1 MTAWS
6 SSPAPAAT
14 PIITREVAM
23 QAAEWFVRLQE
34 EAGSANAQAELAHW
48 RAQSPAHERAWQRA
62 MAVSLQAGSIPA
74 SLGAPAL
81 SRPQRRA
88 SRRATVRA
96 LALLITA
103 VPAGWLAW
111 RMAPVQ
117 QWTASHA
124 TATGEWRSWTL
135 ADGSRM
141 VLDTASA
148 ADVQFDA
155 RQRRIHL
162 RVGALYVETAPDPQ
176 ASARPF
182 LVSTEQGEIR
192 ALGTRFSVRC
202 GDGYTDVA
210 VQQDAVEIR
219 VRGGAEPLR
228 LQAGQ
233 QLRFGSSD
241 VGQVQTAQAG
251 ASQWA
256 QGVLAADNMRLDAF
270 LAELGRYR
278 KGWLRC
284 DPQVGALRISGAF
297 QLGDTDAVL
306 ANLAHLLPVQISART
321 PYWITVLPLPH

>member
-6 SSPAPAAT
+6 PAPA

-34 EAGSANAQAELAHW
+34 EAGSADGQAAQEALAHW

-74 SLGAPAL
+74 ALGSAAL
-81 SRPQRRA
+81 ARPQRRA
-88 SRRATVRA
+88 TRRDTVRA
-96 LALLITA
+96 LAVLVAA

-111 RMAPVQ
+111 RMAPVP

-148 ADVQFDA
+148 ADVQFDGL
-155 RQRRIHL
+155 QRRIHL
-162 RVGALYVETAPDPQ
+162 RAGALYVETAADPQ
-176 ASARPF
+176 TSARPF
-182 LVSTEQGEIR
+182 IVSTEQGDIR

-202 GDGYTDVA
+202 GDGYTEVA
-210 VQQDAVEIR
+210 VQQDAVEVR
-219 VRGGAEPLR
+219 VRGGATSIR
-228 LQAGQ
+228 LQTGQ
-233 QLRFGSSD
+233 QLRFSD
-241 VGQVQTAQAG
+241 GEAGPVQAAAPT
-251 ASQWA
+251 ASQWV
-256 QGVLAADNMRLDAF
+256 QGVLAADNMRLNAF
-270 LAELGRYR
+270 LAELARYR

-284 DPQVGALRISGAF
+284 DPQVAALRVSGAF
-297 QLGDTDAVL
+297 QLADTDAVL

-321 PYWITVLPLPH
+321 PYWITVLPL

>member
-6 SSPAPAAT
+6 QGPA

-34 EAGSANAQAELAHW
+34 EANSAEAQADLALW
-48 RAQSPAHERAWQRA
+48 RAQSPAHERAWERA

-74 SLGAPAL
+74 SVGTVAL
-81 SRPQRRA
+81 ARPQRRLT
-88 SRRATVRA
+88 RRDSVRA

-103 VPAGWLAW
+103 APAGWLAW
-111 RMAPVQ
+111 RIAPVQ
-117 QWTASHA
+117 QWTASHS

-135 ADGSRM
+135 ADGSRL

-155 RQRRIHL
+155 QQRRIHL
-162 RVGALYVETAPDPQ
+162 CAGAIYVETAPDPQ

-182 LVSTEQGEIR
+182 IVTSEQGEVR
-192 ALGTRFSVRC
+192 ALGTRFSLRC
-202 GDGYTDVA
+202 GDGFTDVA
-210 VQQDAVEIR
+210 VQQDAVEVR
-219 VRGGAEPLR
+219 VRGGAMPLR

-233 QLRFGSSD
+233 QLRFSD
-241 VGQVQTAQAG
+241 SEIGQAQA
-251 ASQWA
+251 AAPAFSQWV

-284 DPQVGALRISGAF
+284 DPQVAALRISGAF
-297 QLGDTDAVL
+297 QLADTDAVL
-306 ANLAHLLPVQISART
+306 ANLAQLLPVQISART
-321 PYWITVLPLPH
+321 PYWITVRPLPH

>member
-1 MTAWS
+1 
-6 SSPAPAAT
+6 
-14 PIITREVAM
+14 M

-34 EAGSANAQAELAHW
+34 EAGSAEAQADLALW

-74 SLGAPAL
+74 SVGSPAL
-81 SRPQRRA
+81 ARPQRRLT
-88 SRRATVRA
+88 RRESVRA

-103 VPAGWLAW
+103 APAVWLAW

-117 QWTASHA
+117 QWTASHS
-124 TATGEWRSWTL
+124 TATGERRSWTL
-135 ADGSRM
+135 ADGSRL

-155 RQRRIHL
+155 QQRRIHL
-162 RVGALYVETAPDPQ
+162 RAGAIYVETAPDPQ
-176 ASARPF
+176 TSARPF
-182 LVSTEQGEIR
+182 IVTTEQGEVR
-192 ALGTRFSVRC
+192 ALGTRFSLRC

-210 VQQDAVEIR
+210 VQQDAVEVR
-219 VRGGAEPLR
+219 VRGDAEPLR

-233 QLRFGSSD
+233 QLRFGGSEA
-241 VGQVQTAQAG
+241 GPAQA
-251 ASQWA
+251 AAPASSQWV

-270 LAELGRYR
+270 LAELSRYR

-284 DPQVGALRISGAF
+284 DPQVAALRISGAF
-297 QLGDTDAVL
+297 QLADTDAVL
-306 ANLAHLLPVQISART
+306 ANLAQLLPVQISART